1 METVIFCLDVLMPI
15 MHGDDHVR
23 PDAVDARVK
32 RVHLALN
39 FRDHGALGFLPPS
52 IGSFP
57 AHIMNPVVRVLSIG
71 LVDAAN
77 LQIHF
82 SHSPMDHPAT
92 TASRGAANLRIRRY
106 AD

>member
-1 METVIFCLDVLMPI
+1 METIIFCLDILMPI

-39 FRDHGALGFLPPS
+39 FRDHRALGFLPPP
-52 IGSFP
+52 IGSFS
-57 AHIMNPVVRVLSIG
+57 AHTMNPVVRVLSVR
-71 LVDAAN
+71 LVNAAN

-82 SHSPMDHPAT
+82 SHSPMDNPAT
-92 TASRGAANLRIRRY
+92 TASRGPADLLIRRY